1 LIGVRDPANGPEA
14 AAEVGCDWVHLD
26 LQDTTTFA
34 PAIAKAGDV
43 EVLVNNAG
51 VLFQGSM
58 LDDTDGFY
66 ISMQVMLNAPY
77 ELIRLCAPIMEKR
90 GKGRIVNM
98 SSNWG
103 SFTEGLAGPNA
114 YGVAKASLNA
124 LTKALVR
131 DLPDTVKINA
141 MCPGWVQTRMGGDG
155 ADRTA
160 DEGADTA
167 IWLATLPVDG
177 PTGGFFRDRKPMEW

>member
-1 LIGVRDPANGPEA
+1 M
-14 AAEVGCDWVHLD
+14 
-26 LQDTTTFA
+26 
-34 PAIAKAGDV
+34 
-43 EVLVNNAG
+43 
-51 VLFQGSM
+51 LF
-58 LDDTDGFY
+58 
-66 ISMQVMLNAPY
+66 
-77 ELIRLCAPIMEKR
+77 R
-90 GKGRIVNM
+90 
-98 SSNWG
+98 
-103 SFTEGLAGPNA
+103 
-114 YGVAKASLNA
+114 SLNA